1 MWIAIPF
8 LPPPP
13 LSSVFPK
20 TSQRAPEPE
29 PSVCQGPPWSLTE
42 PVMFGPNITGNIQRS
57 LDGLFGWWNGSSSG
71 AFSLETKSDSFTD
84 GDTMQNLVNV
94 ITFSAARSSSIY
106 GNGNF
111 PTVQPASVRF
121 LPCIKT

>member
-42 PVMFGPNITGNIQRS
+42 PVMFGPNITGKIVAVT
-57 LDGLFGWWNGSSSG
+57 GGGTISG
-71 AFSLETKSDSFTD
+71 AFVTSSDA
-84 GDTMQNLVNV
+84 NRK
-94 ITFSAARSSSIY
+94 ISAGTNAANEGWVLNASYSSDLY
-106 GNGNF
+106 GNSE
-111 PTVQPASVRF
+111 TVQPFSLRL
-121 LPCIKT
+121 LPCIKF